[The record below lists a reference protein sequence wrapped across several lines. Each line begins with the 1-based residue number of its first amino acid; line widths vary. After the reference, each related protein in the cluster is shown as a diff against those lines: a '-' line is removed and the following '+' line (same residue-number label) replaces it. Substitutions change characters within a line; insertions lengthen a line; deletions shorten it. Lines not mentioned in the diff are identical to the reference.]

1 MADPEVLLNRT
12 KSSGV
17 LARTDVPG
25 WEADIRDRGH
35 RLGFV
40 IRIRRSGQL
49 PMMTFRTSA
58 DARWARTRKYASEL
72 IELVAKQE
80 ERRSTGPFAP
90 GTLESEGERV
100 AKALEKALSER
111 DDLDRFG
118 FAKRTLFALQL

>member
-49 PMMTFRTSA
+49 PVITFRTSSE
-58 DARWARTRKYASEL
+58 ARWPLARRYASEL
-72 IELVAKQE
+72 IKLVGAQS
-80 ERRSTGPFAP
+80 ERHLQDTSGA
-90 GTLESEGERV
+90 ESSEGEGGRV

-111 DDLDRFG
+111 DDLDRYG
-118 FAKRTLFALQL
+118 SAKRTLFALQL